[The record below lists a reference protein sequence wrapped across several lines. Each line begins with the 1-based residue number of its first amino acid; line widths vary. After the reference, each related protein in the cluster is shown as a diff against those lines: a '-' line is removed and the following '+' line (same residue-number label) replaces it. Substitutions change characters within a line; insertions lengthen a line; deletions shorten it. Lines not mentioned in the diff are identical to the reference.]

1 MHVRLFA
8 SVFFF
13 FSSFGTQL
21 ERLTMEIRI
30 VGHSLEI
37 DRVLKEFSYQRDDLK
52 STLGTHIKGI

>member
-8 SVFFF
+8 LVFF

-52 STLGTHIKGI
+52 STLGTDIKGI